1 MIDLYYWPTGN
12 GLKIGIL
19 LEELEQEYRL
29 LPINIRAGEQK
40 QEWFQKISANGRIPA
55 IVDHAAFANSPRDA
69 EPLSLF
75 ESGAIL
81 NYLANK
87 TGRFLPPEG
96 TAERQRVQEWLFWQ
110 VGHVT
115 PYLSQWQVFREKA
128 PEPIPFALDLLG
140 AEAARLYGVLEKR
153 LGEVPYVA
161 GDYSIA
167 DMAIFPWIQPL
178 RQGQDLADYPNIHA
192 WRERI
197 KARPA
202 VQRAYDKGREVAA
215 GERSL
220 VLQ

>member
-12 GLKIGIL
+12 GLKVGIL
-19 LEELEQEYRL
+19 LEELEQAYRL
-29 LPINIRAGEQK
+29 RPINIRSGEQK
-40 QEWFQKISANGRIPA
+40 QDWFQAISANGRIPA
-55 IVDHAAFANSPRDA
+55 IVDHAPVADGQ
-69 EPLSLF
+69 PLSLF

-81 NYLANK
+81 NYLADK
-87 TGRFLPPEG
+87 AGRFLPAQG

-115 PYLSQWQVFREKA
+115 PYLSQLQLFKEKA
-128 PEPIPFALDLLG
+128 PEPILFALDLLG

-153 LGEVPYVA
+153 LSEVPFVA
-161 GDYSIA
+161 GEYSIA

-178 RQGQDLADYPNIHA
+178 RQGQDLAHYPNINA

-202 VQRAYDKGREVAA
+202 VQRAYEKGREVAA
-215 GERSL
+215 GEKSL
-220 VLQ
+220 ALQ

>member
-12 GLKIGIL
+12 GLKVGIL
-19 LEELEQEYRL
+19 LEELEQEYRV
-29 LPINIRAGEQK
+29 LPINIRTGEQK
-40 QEWFQKISANGRIPA
+40 QEWFQAISANGRIPA
-55 IVDHAAFANSPRDA
+55 IVDHAPEGLNG
-69 EPLSLF
+69 PLSLF

-87 TGRFLPPEG
+87 AGRFLPPEG
-96 TAERQRVQEWLFWQ
+96 TVERQRVQEWLFWQ

-115 PYLSQWQVFREKA
+115 PYLSQLQVFKEKA

-140 AEAARLYGVLEKR
+140 AEAPRLYGVLERR
-153 LGEVPYVA
+153 LGEVPFVA
-161 GDYSIA
+161 GEYSIA

-178 RQGQDLADYPNIHA
+178 RQGQDLANYPNIHA

-202 VQRAYDKGREVAA
+202 VQRAYEKGREVAA
-215 GERSL
+215 GEKSL
-220 VLQ
+220 ALQ

>member
-12 GLKIGIL
+12 GLKVGIL
-19 LEELEQEYRL
+19 LEELGQEYRL
-29 LPINIRAGEQK
+29 RPINIRSGEQK
-40 QEWFQKISANGRIPA
+40 QDGFQAISANGRIPA
-55 IVDHAAFANSPRDA
+55 IVDHAPVANGQ
-69 EPLSLF
+69 PLSLF

-81 NYLANK
+81 NYLADK
-87 TGRFLPPEG
+87 AGRFLPAQG

-115 PYLSQWQVFREKA
+115 PYLSQLQVFKEKA

-140 AEAARLYGVLEKR
+140 AEAERLYRVLEKR
-153 LGEVPYVA
+153 LGEVPFVA
-161 GDYSIA
+161 GEYSIA

-178 RQGQDLADYPNIHA
+178 RQGQNLAHYPNINA

-202 VQRAYDKGREVAA
+202 VQRAYEKGREVAA
-215 GERSL
+215 GEKSL
-220 VLQ
+220 ALQ

>member
-12 GLKIGIL
+12 GLKVGIL
-19 LEELEQEYRL
+19 LEELGQEYRL
-29 LPINIRAGEQK
+29 RPINIRSGEQK
-40 QEWFQKISANGRIPA
+40 QDGFQAISANGRIPA
-55 IVDHAAFANSPRDA
+55 IVDHAPVANGQ
-69 EPLSLF
+69 PLSLF

-81 NYLANK
+81 NYLADK
-87 TGRFLPPEG
+87 AGRFLPAQG

-115 PYLSQWQVFREKA
+115 PYLSQLQVFKEKA

-140 AEAARLYGVLEKR
+140 AEAERLYRVLEKR
-153 LGEVPYVA
+153 LGEVPFVA
-161 GDYSIA
+161 GEYSIA

-178 RQGQDLADYPNIHA
+178 RQGQDLAHYPNINA

-202 VQRAYDKGREVAA
+202 VQRAYENGREVAA
-215 GERSL
+215 GEKSL
-220 VLQ
+220 ALQ

>member
-12 GLKIGIL
+12 GLKVGIL
-19 LEELEQEYRL
+19 LEELEQAYRL
-29 LPINIRAGEQK
+29 RPINIRSGEQK
-40 QEWFQKISANGRIPA
+40 QDWFQAISANGRIPA
-55 IVDHAAFANSPRDA
+55 IVDHAPVADGQ
-69 EPLSLF
+69 PLSLF

-81 NYLANK
+81 NYLADK
-87 TGRFLPPEG
+87 AGRFLPAQG

-115 PYLSQWQVFREKA
+115 PYLSQLQLFKEKA

-153 LGEVPYVA
+153 LSEVPFVA
-161 GDYSIA
+161 GEYSIA

-178 RQGQDLADYPNIHA
+178 RQGQDLAHYPNINA

-202 VQRAYDKGREVAA
+202 VQRAYEKGREVAA
-215 GERSL
+215 GEKSL
-220 VLQ
+220 ALQ

>member
-12 GLKIGIL
+12 GLKVGIL
-19 LEELEQEYRL
+19 LEELEQAYRL
-29 LPINIRAGEQK
+29 RPINIRSGEQK
-40 QEWFQKISANGRIPA
+40 QDWFQAISANGRIPA
-55 IVDHAAFANSPRDA
+55 IVDHAPVADGQ
-69 EPLSLF
+69 PLSLF

-81 NYLANK
+81 NYLADK
-87 TGRFLPPEG
+87 AGRFLPAQG

-115 PYLSQWQVFREKA
+115 PYLSQLQLFKEKA

-153 LGEVPYVA
+153 LGDVPFVA
-161 GDYSIA
+161 GEYSIA

-178 RQGQDLADYPNIHA
+178 RQGQDLAHYPNISA
-192 WRERI
+192 WRKRI

-202 VQRAYDKGREVAA
+202 VQRAYEKGREVAA
-215 GERSL
+215 GEKSL
-220 VLQ
+220 ALQ

>member
-12 GLKIGIL
+12 GLKVGIL

-29 LPINIRAGEQK
+29 RPINIRSGEQK
-40 QEWFQKISANGRIPA
+40 QDWFQAISANGRIPA
-55 IVDHAAFANSPRDA
+55 IVDHAPVADGQ
-69 EPLSLF
+69 PLSLF

-81 NYLANK
+81 NYLADK
-87 TGRFLPPEG
+87 AGRFLPAQG

-115 PYLSQWQVFREKA
+115 PYLSQLQVFKEKA

-153 LGEVPYVA
+153 LSEVPFVA
-161 GDYSIA
+161 GEYSIA

-178 RQGQDLADYPNIHA
+178 RQGQDLAHYPNINA

-202 VQRAYDKGREVAA
+202 VQRAYEKGREVAA
-215 GERSL
+215 GEKSL
-220 VLQ
+220 ALQ

>member
-12 GLKIGIL
+12 GLKVGIL
-19 LEELEQEYRL
+19 LEELEQECRV
-29 LPINIRAGEQK
+29 LPINIRTGEQK
-40 QEWFQKISANGRIPA
+40 QEWFQAISANGRIPA
-55 IVDHAAFANSPRDA
+55 IVDHAPEGLNG
-69 EPLSLF
+69 PLSLF

-87 TGRFLPPEG
+87 AGRFLPPEG
-96 TAERQRVQEWLFWQ
+96 TVERQRVQEWLFWQ

-115 PYLSQWQVFREKA
+115 PYLSQLQVFKEKA

-140 AEAARLYGVLEKR
+140 AEAARLYGVLERR
-153 LGEVPYVA
+153 LGEVPFVA
-161 GDYSIA
+161 GEYSIA

-178 RQGQDLADYPNIHA
+178 RQGQDLANYPNIHA

-202 VQRAYDKGREVAA
+202 VQRAYEKGREVAA
-215 GERSL
+215 GEKSL
-220 VLQ
+220 ALQ

>member
-12 GLKIGIL
+12 GLKVGIL
-19 LEELEQEYRL
+19 LEELGQEYRL
-29 LPINIRAGEQK
+29 RPINIRSGEQK
-40 QEWFQKISANGRIPA
+40 QDGFQAISANGRIPA
-55 IVDHAAFANSPRDA
+55 IVDHPPVANGQ
-69 EPLSLF
+69 PLSLF

-81 NYLANK
+81 NYLADK
-87 TGRFLPPEG
+87 AGRFLPAQG

-115 PYLSQWQVFREKA
+115 PYLSQLQVFKEKA

-140 AEAARLYGVLEKR
+140 AEAERLYRVLEKR
-153 LGEVPYVA
+153 LGEVPFVA
-161 GDYSIA
+161 GEYSIA

-178 RQGQDLADYPNIHA
+178 RQGQDLAHYPNINA

-202 VQRAYDKGREVAA
+202 VQRAYEKGREVAA
-215 GERSL
+215 GEKSL
-220 VLQ
+220 ALQ